1 MTTESLSSN
10 NSSCFSVSTA
20 SITVPVPSAAAAEA
34 GGDSS
39 AEEHQTVSTITRDP
53 WLQILESLDEEFAIE
68 MLVEE
73 TAEKNLQK
81 IYGCTD
87 NNDSNSRQFAK
98 AASPRVIS
106 TVDELEEIING
117 AIISDVLNEDMNELA
132 VMAQAAEE
140 SRLASRKRDGD
151 NHDSRNNR
159 NGGTPNGRPDEAALG
174 PGAFRVFPSSEMAH
188 QSAANA
194 RRDEEL
200 LNRNQGDADDSNIN
214 ESPDDCNTP
223 YAQIIPEAVPIEVDL
238 NNDCAS
244 ACVNSAAVVSLCITF
259 VHQAYAVR
267 SSLLLFTHTLFS
279 SFPIATKCN
288 FNYV

>member
-10 NSSCFSVSTA
+10 NSS
-20 SITVPVPSAAAAEA
+20 TVPVPSAAAAEA

-53 WLQILESLDEEFAIE
+53 WLQILESLDKEFAIE
-68 MLVEE
+68 MLAEE

-87 NNDSNSRQFAK
+87 NNDNNDSRQFAK

-194 RRDEEL
+194 RRGEEL

-259 VHQAYAVR
+259 VHQAYAV
-267 SSLLLFTHTLFS
+267 
-279 SFPIATKCN
+279 P
-288 FNYV
+288 